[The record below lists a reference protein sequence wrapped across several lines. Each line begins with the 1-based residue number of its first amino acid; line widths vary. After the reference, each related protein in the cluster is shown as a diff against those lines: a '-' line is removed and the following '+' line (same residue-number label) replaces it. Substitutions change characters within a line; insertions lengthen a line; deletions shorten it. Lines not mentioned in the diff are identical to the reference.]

1 MDKSNE
7 KFLLMTDNLFTF
19 NSNACHAVTDIE
31 NIRLGEVKKTLKMQG
46 LSDKPIRFAFAPD
59 KGLVRL
65 AKNGAI
71 NSERILTQLISLPNN
86 TEKIFDFFKEN
97 GFLFPLRTDDY
108 EAIDINI
115 LFEIVNRV
123 KAVVYLMSEVESSKK
138 DYKKIL
144 QWVLFLQLTPP
155 SEISLQCFEDP
166 YITCIHPF
174 YKIIENTSSILEIDG
189 TREAYNSDTYSIADT
204 IYRPIYQLDIE
215 FYKDTISG
223 YNTKTPG
230 AKHSQLYKNIVR
242 LYRNANNLPENL
254 RLMIDFIFHYQTNV
268 GIIKTIS
275 AGQGIKYYDTDE
287 NIRKN
292 YNLYFDDKFKNALL
306 EIAKM
311 TIAEELNYNLLGVF
325 PHYDIENMLPSWGIS
340 DLLSGIYFSIFYM
353 KPGVELYRKC
363 ANPNCDRWF
372 LVKTTAS
379 NRKYCPG
386 GSCANSVAQRNHRKR
401 QKEKSKTSMNM

>member
-1 MDKSNE
+1 MENSNE
-7 KFLLMTDNLFTF
+7 KFLVMTDNLFTF
-19 NSNACHAVTDIE
+19 NSYACHSVIDVI
-31 NIRLGEVKKTLKMQG
+31 NIRPGEVNRTLKMQG
-46 LSDKPIRFAFAPD
+46 LSDEPIRFAFAPD

-65 AKNGAI
+65 SNNGAI
-71 NSERILTQLISLPNN
+71 NSERILTQLISLPENN
-86 TEKIFDFFKEN
+86 TEKILDFFKEY
-97 GFLFPLRTDDY
+97 GFLFPLNTDNY

-115 LFEIVNRV
+115 LFEIINRV

-155 SEISLQCFEDP
+155 SEFSLQCFKAP
-166 YITCIHPF
+166 YITCIHPL
-174 YKIIENTSSILEIDG
+174 YEIIENTSSILEIDG
-189 TREAYNSDTYSIADT
+189 TREAYNSDFYSIADT
-204 IYRPIYQLDIE
+204 VYKPIYQLNIE

-223 YNTKTPG
+223 YNTQTPG
-230 AKHSQLYKNIVR
+230 ATHSQLYKNITR
-242 LYRNANNLPENL
+242 LYRNANNLLDNQ
-254 RLMIDFIFHYQTNV
+254 RLMIDFIFHYQTRV

-275 AGQGIKYYDTDE
+275 AEQGIKYYDTDE

-292 YNLYFDDKFKNALL
+292 YNLYFDDKLKNALL
-306 EIAKM
+306 EIAKI
-311 TIAEELNYNLLGVF
+311 TIAEELNYNLQGVY
-325 PHYDIENMLPSWGIS
+325 PHYDIENMTPSWGIS

-353 KPGVELYRKC
+353 KPGLELYRKC

-386 GSCANSVAQRNHRKR
+386 GFCANSVAQRNHRKR
-401 QKEKSKTSMNM
+401 QKEKSRM